1 MVIGEV
7 YIGSIPDTITTITQ
21 FTMVYCCVYL
31 VLLAMYMIVFV
42 KVKVV
47 IVGVM
52 LQDVKVGIK
61 ILSTRAF
68 TMMKKVLIVMSEVDF
83 GRRPAPL
90 PPIIQ
95 VCLLCH

>member
-1 MVIGEV
+1 MVMVDIDIGP
-7 YIGSIPDTITTITQ
+7 IPATLPPITQ
-21 FTMVYCCVYL
+21 FTMVYCCVHL
-31 VLLAMYMIVFV
+31 VLLAMWMIVFV

-95 VCLLCH
+95 VCLLYH